1 MKSARG
7 QLLLSAVVLATML
20 ITAIAST
27 EQGSISDC
35 YCNSVNYRVKN
46 NYTTAPTDIELFIND
61 GCVWTSYSLP
71 SGVSEFKTDS
81 STIFT
86 FSTAATMDIFAE
98 TGYAGGAPCDQVT
111 IILEAY

>member
-1 MKSARG
+1 MKPAKL
-7 QLLLSAVVLATML
+7 QLLLSTVVLAIML
-20 ITAIAST
+20 ITAIASI
-27 EQGSISDC
+27 EIDDC
-35 YCNSVNYRVKN
+35 YCYSVEYTVKN

-71 SGVSEFKTDS
+71 SGVTELKTDS

-98 TGYAGGAPCDQVT
+98 TGYAGGGPCDQVT
-111 IILEAY
+111 ITLEAY